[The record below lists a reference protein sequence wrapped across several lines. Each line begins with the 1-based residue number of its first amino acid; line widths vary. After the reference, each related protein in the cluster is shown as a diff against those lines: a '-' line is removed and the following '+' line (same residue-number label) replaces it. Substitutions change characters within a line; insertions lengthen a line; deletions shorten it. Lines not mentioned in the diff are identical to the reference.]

1 MEKQSKKIVIVSG
14 EASGDLHGAYLVRE
28 MKALDP
34 GLIFT
39 GIGGEHMRAA
49 GVDIL
54 VDSSEMS
61 VVGLTEAVV
70 KIGTIIRVRRLLKRY
85 LEREKPGL
93 VILIDYPEFNL
104 YLARM
109 AKTMGL
115 KVFYYISP
123 QVWAWRKNRVFKIA
137 RCVDAM
143 AVILPFEKK
152 FYDAVTLDVEFV
164 GHPLL
169 DIVKP
174 HLGREEARQRFGM
187 DDGMTAVALLPG
199 SRVNEVKKLLP
210 PMLHAASIIA
220 ARYDN
225 IHFILPLA
233 NTLDRAF
240 VQGYVDDA
248 AVTVT
253 VVDDATYD
261 VIAASDAA
269 VVTSGTATLETA
281 LLETPM
287 IIVYVV
293 SPLSYMMGRLFIRID
308 HIGLA
313 NIVAGTTIVPELIQ
327 GNATGENI
335 ARELAGLLDDKEKM
349 RDMRRK
355 LHDVKK
361 KLGEPGA
368 AARAARK
375 GYALLSR
382 KD

>member
-1 MEKQSKKIVIVSG
+1 MKKIVIVSG

-28 MKALDP
+28 MKAIDP
-34 GLIFT
+34 DLSFAGV
-39 GIGGEHMRAA
+39 GGEYMRAA

-54 VDSSEMS
+54 VDSLEMS
-61 VVGLTEAVV
+61 VVGLTEAIV
-70 KIGTIIRVRRLLKRY
+70 KIGTIIRVRRLLKAY
-85 LEREKPGL
+85 LHREKPDL

-104 YLARM
+104 YLARL

-143 AVILPFEKK
+143 AVIFPFEKQ
-152 FYDAVTLDVEFV
+152 FYDAVSLDIEFV

-174 HLGREEARQRFGM
+174 CLGRDEARKRFGV
-187 DDGMTAVALLPG
+187 DDGATTVALLPG
-199 SRVNEVKKLLP
+199 SRVNEVRRLLP
-210 PMLHAASIIA
+210 PMLHAASMIA
-220 ARYDN
+220 KRYDN
-225 IHFILPLA
+225 LHFILPLA
-233 NTLDRAF
+233 NSLDRAF
-240 VQGYVDDA
+240 VQGYVDGT

-253 VVDDATYD
+253 IVDDATYD
-261 VIAASDAA
+261 VVAVSDVA

-287 IIVYVV
+287 IIVYIV
-293 SPLSYMMGRLFIRID
+293 SPLSYMLGRLFVRID

-313 NIVAGTTIVPELIQ
+313 NIVAGSSIVPELIQ
-327 GNATGENI
+327 SDATGENI
-335 ARELAGLLDDKEKM
+335 ARELAALLDDEQ
-349 RDMRRK
+349 RLGNMRRE
-355 LHDVKK
+355 LHEVKK

-375 GYALLSR
+375 GYELLSR